1 VFIFEKVNTMN
12 DSNNQTNRLVCY
24 TIGHSTHE
32 ITSLIK
38 LLQKYG
44 INWVVDVRSIP
55 YSRRNPQ
62 YNRENLIP
70 SLKKEGI
77 FYLHMGTELSVNRN
91 DPSLFTHG
99 RIDFDKLITT
109 DYFQNGINIVID
121 HIKKRLNISLLCA
134 EKDPYRCHRFVLVAY
149 ELTQRGI
156 EVKHIRED
164 GRLESQ
170 HQLEEKLLQEFEP
183 GYDQGDLFHPPKTRT
198 QALLD
203 AYRKRIIQMLQR

>member
-1 VFIFEKVNTMN
+1 MKSPPYQASSKVWHQLGGGREK
-12 DSNNQTNRLVCY
+12 Y
-24 TIGHSTHE
+24 
-32 ITSLIK
+32 
-38 LLQKYG
+38 
-44 INWVVDVRSIP
+44 P

-62 YNRENLIP
+62 CNRENLIL
-70 SLKKEGI
+70 SLKRKEFSI
-77 FYLHMGTELSVNRN
+77 FMGTELSVNRN

-121 HIKKRLNISLLCA
+121 HIKRLNISLLCA

-183 GYDQGDLFHPPKTRT
+183 GYDQEIYSIRPNPHSSFT
-198 QALLD
+198 
-203 AYRKRIIQMLQR
+203 

>member
-1 VFIFEKVNTMN
+1 
-12 DSNNQTNRLVCY
+12 LVCY

-77 FYLHMGTELSVNRN
+77 SYLHLGKELSVNRN
-91 DPSLFTHG
+91 DPSLFTDG

-109 DYFQNGINIVID
+109 DYFQSGINTVID
-121 HIKKRLNISLLCA
+121 SIKKGLNISLLCA
-134 EKDPYRCHRFVLVAY
+134 EKDPYRCHRFILVAY

-203 AYRKRIIQMLQR
+203 AFRKRIIQMLQR